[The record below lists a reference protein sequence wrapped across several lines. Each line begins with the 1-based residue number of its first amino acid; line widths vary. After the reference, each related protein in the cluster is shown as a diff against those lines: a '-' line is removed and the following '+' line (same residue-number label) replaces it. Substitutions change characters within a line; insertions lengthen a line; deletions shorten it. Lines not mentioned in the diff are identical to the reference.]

1 MQHLIQLIHP
11 RLCLLLV
18 NGLNGD
24 RASLIVV
31 LLRPDPEH
39 ELAIPN
45 TVQELSTKLSLAACQ
60 HVQWI
65 NMNVFQ
71 IAKESNGDH

>member
-31 LLRPDPEH
+31 PLRPDLEY
-39 ELAIPN
+39 ELVIPN
-45 TVQELSTKLSLAACQ
+45 TAQELLKKLSLAVCQ
-60 HVQWI
+60 LVRWI

-71 IAKESNGDH
+71 MTKGSNGDH